1 MSKYSKTLLHVA
13 AFAALS
19 LGCGMAQTDEQ
30 LKATIPFDFMAGKT
44 KLPAGE
50 YTVASTFGSHVLQIR
65 DSKHRVQATVLA
77 IVTADCANPGA
88 SYLTFRVHGT
98 RHYLAST
105 WDGGSGAGRE
115 LIKTAAERE
124 AEMADARPTTQ
135 ITLFARK

>member
-30 LKATIPFDFMAGKT
+30 LKTTIPFDFMAGKT

-50 YTVASTFGSHVLQIR
+50 YTVTSTFGSSVVQIR
-65 DSKHRVQATVLA
+65 DAEQRVQATVLA
-77 IVTADCANPGA
+77 SAKNVPANPSK

-105 WDGGSGAGRE
+105 WDGASGAGRE
-115 LIKTAAERE
+115 LMKTAAERE

-135 ITLFARK
+135 ITLVARK

>member
-30 LKATIPFDFMAGKT
+30 LKAAIPFDFMAGKT
-44 KLPAGE
+44 KLAAGE
-50 YTVASTFGSHVLQIR
+50 YTVTSTFGSHVMQIR
-65 DSKHRVQATVLA
+65 DSEQRVQATVLA
-77 IVTADCANPGA
+77 IVTPDRANPSE

-105 WDGGSGAGRE
+105 WDGASGAGRE

-124 AEMADARPTTQ
+124 AEMAAGPTTQ

>member
-50 YTVASTFGSHVLQIR
+50 YTVTSTFGSHVMQIR
-65 DSKHRVQATVLA
+65 DSEQRVQATVLA
-77 IVTADCANPGA
+77 IVTPDRANPSE

-105 WDGGSGAGRE
+105 WDGASGAGRE

-124 AEMADARPTTQ
+124 AEMAAGPTTQ